1 MMDNQIMFLETVR
14 LLDPEFF
21 FLLETNSS
29 DKKNQIRVSL
39 RMKRV
44 VLAREQVILK

>member
-14 LLDPEFF
+14 LLD
-21 FLLETNSS
+21 
-29 DKKNQIRVSL
+29 RVSL